1 MGRMTSHILWKNK
14 KMFQTAN
21 QLLVLLLLSLSFLSL
36 SFSRIALFNVGTID
50 WEGITPKGKGKPPT
64 NNVNPG
70 LINPVYAC
78 FIGRVP

>member
-14 KMFQTAN
+14 KHPNHQPVVVVVVVVF
-21 QLLVLLLLSLSFLSL
+21 SLSL